1 MWNILMGLFLALW
14 LTPAWAWD
22 KPDYPLSPIVQE
34 YFDKVSVASDRRR
47 EIEKLGWF
55 RLFEGGVVV
64 PEKSDYD
71 VNVMAHYPDVVM
83 VYTASS
89 SRYPEDAAMLPISLA
104 ELGYTIYKERKGL
117 RLNEHDLIKHAGG
130 YVLMGSTNKPA
141 PLQNGK
147 RVDYYYDFHAD
158 RRGDCHLIY
167 PQRYGR
173 FWQDA
178 TVFAASRPEGIHK
191 DRRGNFLWPKQES
204 RDIRLAWLVRPQ
216 TGQIR
221 FIDPRDVVCAYLEED
236 ASEDLD

>member
-1 MWNILMGLFLALW
+1 M
-14 LTPAWAWD
+14 
-22 KPDYPLSPIVQE
+22 
-34 YFDKVSVASDRRR
+34 
-47 EIEKLGWF
+47 
-55 RLFEGGVVV
+55 

-104 ELGYTIYKERKGL
+104 ELGVTIFPIKKGMRIDENGGFER
-117 RLNEHDLIKHAGG
+117 AGN
-130 YVLMGSTNKPA
+130 YLLEWKTRKPA

-147 RVDYYYDFHAD
+147 RVDYYYHFMDD
-158 RRGDCHLIY
+158 RKGNCHIIH
-167 PQRYGR
+167 PQIYGR

-191 DRRGNFLWPKQES
+191 DQRGNFLWPKEES

-216 TGQIR
+216 TGEIR